1 MSEQPTTAAIV
12 ATLVEEWRA
21 LPSPAR
27 LPSDRILAERFAVG
41 RGVIARLMADLER
54 QGLVRRQ
61 RGAGSFWLG
70 AAQHV
75 APTTP
80 PSFAHAM
87 RAAGLTPGSVLLG
100 QEVRRVATTEREHL
114 GLAPNSMVWRIQ
126 RLLTVEDIPVGVATS
141 VLPARDLTGLAGE
154 LESYG
159 SLFETLRRRYHRD
172 PVRVWKRRRAVPEI
186 PRFVGEAFGLR
197 DPIAA
202 RLEESL
208 NRASDGTPIEYART
222 FMRADALSTDALIR
236 RTRCP
241 AGVRIPRQEA
251 YRR

>member
-1 MSEQPTTAAIV
+1 MNEQLTTAAI
-12 ATLVEEWRA
+12 AETLIAEWRR

-27 LPSDRILAERFAVG
+27 LPSDRALADRFAVG
-41 RGVIARLMADLER
+41 HGVIARLMADLER

-61 RGAGSFWLG
+61 RGSGSFWLG
-70 AAQHV
+70 SAQPV
-75 APTTP
+75 SPASP

-87 RAAGLTPGSVLLG
+87 RLAGLAPGARILSH
-100 QEVRRVATTEREHL
+100 EIRRVATTEREHL

-141 VLPARDLTGLAGE
+141 VLPARDLSQLPAE

-159 SLFETLRRRYHRD
+159 SLFDTLRRRYHRD
-172 PVRVWKRRRAVPEI
+172 PVRLWKRQRPVEL
-186 PRFVGEAFGLR
+186 PRFAGEAFGLR
-197 DPIAA
+197 APVAA

-222 FMRADALSTDALIR
+222 YMRADALSTDALTNR
-236 RTRCP
+236 APRPRS
-241 AGVRIPRQEA
+241 RRQEA
-251 YRR
+251 FRR